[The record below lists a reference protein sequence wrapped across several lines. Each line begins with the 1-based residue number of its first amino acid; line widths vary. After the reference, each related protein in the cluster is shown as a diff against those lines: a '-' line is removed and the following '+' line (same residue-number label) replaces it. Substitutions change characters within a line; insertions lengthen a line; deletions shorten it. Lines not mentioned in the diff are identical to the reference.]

1 MKVAIIGSRT
11 AYNLNF
17 DFVSNFLPDECD
29 EIVSGGSGA
38 VDGLAEKIAKSKN
51 LKFKC
56 FLPDYGQYGKMAPLI
71 RNLKIIEYS
80 DMVLAFWNKTSKG
93 TKFVIKESIKK
104 GVPVRTIYV
113 DY

>member
-56 FLPDYGQYGKMAPLI
+56 FLPDYGKYGKMAPLI

-113 DY
+113 DS

>member
-17 DFVSNFLPDECD
+17 DFVSNFLPNECD

-38 VDGLAEKIAKSKN
+38 VDDLAEKLAEIKK

-56 FLPDYGQYGKMAPLI
+56 FLPDYCKYGKMAPLV
-71 RNLKIIEYS
+71 RNFKIIEYS

-93 TKFVIKESIKK
+93 TRFVIKESIKR

-113 DY
+113 DS